1 MDRDS
6 PFEHRVPAEGGNF
19 IRNAALARD
28 GGASR
33 EFFVGR
39 REDDLRAPRRAPGAK
54 RTLAS
59 LH

>member
-1 MDRDS
+1 MERDS
-6 PFEHRVPAEGGNF
+6 PFGHRVPAEGGDF

-28 GGASR
+28 AGASR

-39 REDDLRAPRRAPGAK
+39 LEDDLRTTRRAPGAK